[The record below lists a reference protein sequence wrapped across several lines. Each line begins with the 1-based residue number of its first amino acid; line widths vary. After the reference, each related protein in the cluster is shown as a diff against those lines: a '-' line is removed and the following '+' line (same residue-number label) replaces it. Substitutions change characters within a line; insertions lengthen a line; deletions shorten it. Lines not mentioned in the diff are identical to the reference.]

1 MSNHRATSTGRHPHP
16 SGAVNDSGADPRRR
30 GRGIALAALAA
41 TVLLGAGHT
50 VSAAADPIERGDSTG
65 HTRSGRNRQ
74 PVERGKGVPGG
85 GVKRDGD
92 LVTTAVFN
100 KPGGRQIFDHLEKL
114 IDRTP
119 KDATIHVA
127 EFRLQDKKVTSSL
140 ARAADRGVHVQ
151 VIVDHAA
158 VTGQEGTER
167 DNARTLRKRLNGTS
181 DEKTWMRVCGGSAAA
196 GATGGK
202 GTLTGSCKGS
212 NAMHSK
218 FFLFSKNSGA
228 TAVTSVGTANMNE
241 NTVGGTGG
249 WNSFYTD
256 VGNSALYG
264 RFDSYFRDLA
274 RSADSDR
281 PEPNYYADHLPMITG
296 DVKSYFYPRDKGDTV
311 VNTLRSVRCTSGTK
325 IRIGTWSLSRTA
337 VSRELADLATKG
349 CSVEI
354 VANRIHPAACKALFA
369 GDRTKRL
376 SVKGFSED
384 SGERGIHTK
393 DMMIE
398 GDYLHKGAT
407 AVFTGSMNLNNP
419 SLRDNDETVI
429 RILDK
434 DRIHAAYLANFSRI
448 QHVADI
454 TATDAKSCE
463 RIGS

>member
-1 MSNHRATSTGRHPHP
+1 MSNHQTASSGRHCHL
-16 SGAVNDSGADPRRR
+16 SGAVNGSGACRRRR
-30 GRGIALAALAA
+30 GRGIALTALAA
-41 TVLLGAGHT
+41 TVLLAAGHT
-50 VSAAADPIERGDSTG
+50 VSAAADPVERGDSTG
-65 HTRSGRNRQ
+65 HTRSGRNHQ
-74 PVERGKGVPGG
+74 PVERGQGAPGG
-85 GVKRDGD
+85 GVRRDGD
-92 LVTTAVFN
+92 LVTSAVFN
-100 KPGGRQIFDHLEKL
+100 QPGGRQIFDHLEKL

-119 KDATIHVA
+119 KDATINVA
-127 EFRLQDKKVTSSL
+127 EFRLQDKQITRSL

-151 VIVDHAA
+151 VVVDHAA

-167 DNARTLRKRLNGTS
+167 DNARTLRKKLNATS
-181 DEKTWMRVCGGSAAA
+181 DEKTWMSVCGGSAAA
-196 GATGGK
+196 GAMGGR
-202 GTLTGSCKGS
+202 GALAGSCKGS

-218 FFLFSKNSGA
+218 FFLFSRTSGA
-228 TAVTSVGTANMNE
+228 SAVTAIGTANMNE

-256 VGNSALYG
+256 VGSSALHE
-264 RFDSYFRDLA
+264 RFASYFRDLA
-274 RSADSDR
+274 RSADSGR
-281 PEPNYYADHLPMITG
+281 PESNYYSDHPPMVTG

-337 VSRELADLATKG
+337 VSRELADLASKG

-354 VANRIHPAACKALFA
+354 VANRIHPAACKELFA
-369 GDRTKRL
+369 GDRTKHL

-398 GDYLHKGAT
+398 GSYVHKGAT

-419 SLRDNDETVI
+419 SLRDNDEAVV
-429 RILDK
+429 RILDN

-454 TATDAKSCE
+454 TAKDAKSCE